1 MRALV
6 LGGGGITGVGWEIG
20 LLAGLAEA
28 GMDLSIADPP
38 ELVVGTSAGS
48 VVGAQVASGVDLQE
62 AYARQLEDPRH
73 EIGARLT
80 LGTLL
85 RFGWAALMAPDPAR
99 FAARVG
105 RMALAAP
112 TVSEADRLAV
122 IASRLPVK
130 RWPERRLLLSAVDA
144 LTGEVK
150 IFDRDS
156 GATIVEA
163 VAASCAVPGVWP
175 PVTIGGRRYIDGGIR
190 SGTHLDLAQG
200 YGAAI
205 ALVPLP
211 RSFGPITS
219 AAAHARQLERQ
230 GSQVLV
236 ISPDAAALQA
246 IGRNVLDPR
255 RRAPAAQAGRSQA
268 QAVADQ
274 VRSLW
279 RAGA

>member
-1 MRALV
+1 V
-6 LGGGGITGVGWEIG
+6 
-20 LLAGLAEA
+20 
-28 GMDLSIADPP
+28 
-38 ELVVGTSAGS
+38 
-48 VVGAQVASGVDLQE
+48 
-62 AYARQLEDPRH
+62 H
-73 EIGARLT
+73 EIGSRLR

-99 FAARVG
+99 FAARIG
-105 RMALAAP
+105 SMALAAS

-156 GATIVEA
+156 GAPLVEA

-175 PVTIGGRRYIDGGIR
+175 PVTIGGRRYIDGGVR
-190 SGTHLDLAQG
+190 SGTHLDLARG
-200 YGAAI
+200 CACAI

-219 AAAHARQLERQ
+219 AAEHARQLEQQ
-230 GSQVLV
+230 GSQVLIV
-236 ISPDAAALQA
+236 SPDAAARKA

-255 RRAPAAQAGRSQA
+255 RRAPAAQAGRAQA
-268 QAVADQ
+268 QTVASR
-274 VRSLW
+274 VRGLW
-279 RAGA
+279 RPGA